1 VHARAYETV
10 QKLLC
15 HGNYCELILSPVR
28 ASFQQPSAV
37 RPWPDELRRLPKHHQ
52 LQAAVCRP
60 PRYWPDELRRPPK
73 HSRQGSAAETM
84 SAQTRPK
91 FTPAHDSVAAAVS
104 HKHHSIIRV
113 GAGLIQFVHSR
124 TCSSAANVIPN
135 KFLFQPFHGS
145 HSAQNLFRLRTNSES
160 RHCSLRVLQLV
171 VGEHAASSHA
181 PCAGCGRW
189 RSDRH
194 LSLPPEATGWLLPRS
209 NGVLRHLF
217 GDTGGVQQAFRRAA
231 SAPNNCCARRRGK
244 APASA
249 RATCCSAIFV
259 SIDLSFYRWEFRLTL
274 KIIAKTLREVVNR
287 VKFGHQ
293 HTRRRSGGEV
303 KSHVVMIGRGRR
315 LVLYLCCVVS
325 EPLKWSICK
334 PLSVK
339 ETYKLKVR
347 KRSEGP

>member
-194 LSLPPEATGWLLPRS
+194 LSLPPEATGWLFPRS
-209 NGVLRHLF
+209 NGVRRHWF
-217 GDTGGVQQAFRRAA
+217 VDTGGVQQAFRRAV
-231 SAPNNCCARRRGK
+231 SAPNSCCARRRGK

-249 RATCCSAIFV
+249 RATCRSAIKRRFRPHR
-259 SIDLSFYRWEFRLTL
+259 LELRLTHAML
-274 KIIAKTLREVVNR
+274 AAS
-287 VKFGHQ
+287 Q
-293 HTRRRSGGEV
+293 AA
-303 KSHVVMIGRGRR
+303 GRGA
-315 LVLYLCCVVS
+315 LIATPSLQIDALGIASHSQVLTMHS
-325 EPLKWSICK
+325 
-334 PLSVK
+334 
-339 ETYKLKVR
+339 R
-347 KRSEGP
+347 HFFD